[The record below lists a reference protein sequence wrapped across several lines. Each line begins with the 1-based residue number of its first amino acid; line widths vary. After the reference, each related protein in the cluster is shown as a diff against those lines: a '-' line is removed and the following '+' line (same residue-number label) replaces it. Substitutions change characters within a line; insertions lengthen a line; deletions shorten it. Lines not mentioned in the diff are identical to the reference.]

1 VSGGEIGCTVAR
13 ASEYE
18 QLLLEKKILGHES
31 FSAAGSEEFGKGG
44 QEGGKEEKH
53 DLHAGECRAGGR

>member
-1 VSGGEIGCTVAR
+1 MSGGKIGCTLAR

-18 QLLLEKKILGHES
+18 QLLLEEKILSQDGLC
-31 FSAAGSEEFGKGG
+31 AAGSEEFGKGG
-44 QEGGKEEKH
+44 QEGGKEEKK

>member
-1 VSGGEIGCTVAR
+1 MSGGRIGCTLAS

-18 QLLLEKKILGHES
+18 QLLLEEKILSQDGLC
-31 FSAAGSEEFGKGG
+31 AAGSEEFGKGG
-44 QEGGKEEKH
+44 QEGGKEKKN